1 MKKIIENK
9 LKKDLYF
16 SWNSV

>member
-16 SWNSV
+16 SCNSV